1 MSKTAREICLHAMLQ
16 PEDNDIRRVSGFLF
30 ITDKEQQKT
39 EIIDYLRY
47 YNDTNHCELDLYI
60 NKLENRADMFQALL
74 AAYIKKVRAHKV
86 KLEFK
91 QLYSMDTKAFFFS
104 YGFACRDCV
113 NKRLLNPINN
123 AYNDDQKDAMQFTHN
138 GFMREGVIEPGA
150 VEFFDMGKG
159 SIYRAMR
166 PQIKMHHNGNY
177 KTRKK
182 YLNEC
187 YRKAAKI
194 IEKYKTTRDD
204 VVFNDGKDVV
214 VHDFRD
220 ELI

>member
-1 MSKTAREICLHAMLQ
+1 MAKTAREICLNALLH
-16 PEDNDIRRVSGFLF
+16 PEDDDIRRVSGFLF
-30 ITDKEQQKT
+30 ITDKERQKA
-39 EIIDYLRY
+39 EIIDYLSD
-47 YNDTNHCELDLYI
+47 YNNAHGCGVDAYI
-60 NKLENRADMFQALL
+60 ERLRNNNKTFQALL
-74 AAYIKKVRAHKV
+74 SAYIKAIRSHKV
-86 KLEFK
+86 KLNDQ
-91 QLYSMDTKAFFFS
+91 QLFMMSTQDFFFS

-113 NKRLLNPINN
+113 NKRTLNPINVD
-123 AYNDDQKDAMQFTHN
+123 YNDDQKEAMGYTHGGFT
-138 GFMREGVIEPGA
+138 RQGVAEPDQVIA
-150 VEFFDMGKG
+150 FDMGDG
-159 SIYRAMR
+159 SLYRAMR
-166 PQIKMHHNGNY
+166 PNINMHLNS